1 MYKILNILMITLI
14 IIFIFSIYKHYSS
27 NKTINT
33 KEYSRS
39 NINEILK
46 EKIPN
51 LPVLNNDTNN
61 VIEFNNSIE
70 GETDEKKK
78 RSFWEL
84 LKKNEN

>member
-1 MYKILNILMITLI
+1 M
-14 IIFIFSIYKHYSS
+14 
-27 NKTINT
+27 INT
-33 KEYSRS
+33 KDYNRS

-46 EKIPN
+46 EKISN

-70 GETDEKKK
+70 GEKDEKKK